1 MAKIL
6 ISGGS
11 GLVGKKLTA
20 SLLNQK
26 HEVVWLSRTEDL
38 KSKVKKYKIDLN
50 TNYINSA
57 AFENVTHIVHLAG
70 SGIADHRW
78 TKNYKKEIIDSRVK
92 SADLIYNC
100 IIKNN
105 FPIKQLV
112 GASAIGYYG
121 GRQSK
126 NLFTENS
133 EPYTDFLSQSCIEWE
148 NSYKPF
154 INSNISTSIVR
165 IGVILDKD
173 GGAYQKMVTP
183 FKLGLGC
190 AIASGEQFF
199 PWIHWVDVVGIIE
212 HLLLNT
218 QSHGIY
224 NAVSPGTITNSE
236 FSKELAKSFDK
247 KIWLPNVPK
256 TILKLIMGEGAAMV
270 TEGLAI
276 SSEKIRNQGYNFQY
290 PNIQKALANLNLHV

>member
-38 KSKVKKYKIDLN
+38 TAKVKKYKIDLN
-50 TNYINSA
+50 ANYINKA

-70 SGIADHRW
+70 AGIADRRW
-78 TKNYKKEIIDSRVK
+78 TDNYKKEIIDSRVK
-92 SADLIYNC
+92 SLELIHNC
-100 IIKNN
+100 IIHNQI
-105 FPIKQLV
+105 PIKQLV

-126 NLFTENS
+126 NLITETS
-133 EPYTDFLSQSCIEWE
+133 EPHDDFLSQSCVEWE

-154 INSNISTSIVR
+154 INANIPTSIVR
-165 IGVILDKD
+165 IGVVLDKD
-173 GGAYQKMVTP
+173 GGAYRKMATP
-183 FKLGLGC
+183 FKLGFGC

-199 PWIHWVDVVGIIE
+199 PWIHCADVVGIFE
-212 HLLLNT
+212 HLLFKNT
-218 QSHGIY
+218 SPGVF

-236 FSKELAKSFDK
+236 FSKELAKSFHK

-256 TILKLIMGEGAAMV
+256 AILQLIMGEGAAMV

-276 SSEKIRNQGYNFQY
+276 SSEKIRKDGYIFQY
-290 PNIQKALANLNLHV
+290 PNIQNAVANLNQHV

>member
-11 GLVGKKLTA
+11 GLLGKKLTA
-20 SLLNQK
+20 SLLSQQ

-38 KSKVKKYKIDLN
+38 TAKVKKYKIDLK
-50 TNYINSA
+50 TNYINKA

-70 SGIADHRW
+70 AGIADHRW
-78 TKNYKKEIIDSRVK
+78 TDSYKKVIIDSRVK
-92 SADLIYNC
+92 SAELVYNC
-100 IIKNN
+100 IKSNQ

-126 NLFTENS
+126 NLFNETS
-133 EPYTDFLSQSCIEWE
+133 EPYTDFLSKSCIEWE
-148 NSYKPF
+148 NSYIPF
-154 INSNISTSIVR
+154 INSNIPTSIVR
-165 IGVILDKD
+165 IGVVLDKD
-173 GGAYQKMVTP
+173 GGAYQKMATP
-183 FKLGLGC
+183 FKFGFGC

-199 PWIHWVDVVGIIE
+199 PWIHTVDVVGIFE
-212 HLLLNT
+212 HLLLHKT
-218 QSHGIY
+218 GQGVY

-236 FSKELAKSFDK
+236 FSKELAKSFHK

-256 TILKLIMGEGAAMV
+256 SILQLIMGEGAAMV

-276 SSEKIRNQGYNFQY
+276 SSEKIRNEGYVFQF
-290 PNIQKALANLNLHV
+290 PNIQKALANLNERV

>member
-20 SLLNQK
+20 SLLKQQ

-38 KSKVKKYKIDLN
+38 TSKVKKYKIDLN
-50 TNYINSA
+50 TNFINPA
-57 AFENVTHIVHLAG
+57 AFENVSHIVHLAG
-70 SGIADHRW
+70 AGIADHRW
-78 TKNYKKEIIDSRVK
+78 TDSYKKQIIESRVK
-92 SADLIYNC
+92 SAELIYKC
-100 IIKNN
+100 ITTNH

-126 NLFTENS
+126 NLFTELS
-133 EPYTDFLSQSCIEWE
+133 EPYNDFLSQSCVEWE
-148 NSYKPF
+148 NSYKHF
-154 INSNISTSIVR
+154 INSNIQTSIVR
-165 IGVILDKD
+165 IGVVLAKD
-173 GGAYQKMVTP
+173 GGAYQKMYLP
-183 FKLGLGC
+183 FKFGLGC

-199 PWIHWVDVVGIIE
+199 PWIHITDLVGIFE
-212 HLLLNT
+212 HLLNKSS
-218 QSHGIY
+218 QGIF

-236 FSKELAKSFDK
+236 FSKELAKSFHK

-256 TILKLIMGEGAAMV
+256 SILQLILGEGSAMV

-276 SSEKIRNQGYNFQY
+276 SSEKIRNEGYVFQF
-290 PNIQKALANLNLHV
+290 PNIQKALTNLNQRV